1 MKLNWKKILQYL
13 AMILATLAG
22 GYGGAELNKQTTDEP
37 VLITASTDTPAAPE
51 ADVKKDYLIHAIETL
66 PPPKNPG
73 RPGYELPEG
82 FTYTRDWVFRLS
94 QTSIPNVKQ
103 LIYETKAKGA
113 KGTITI
119 AAVYQA
125 DKFFYGYEPKPGE
138 PAPPVDEDKPIE
150 NQ

>member
-22 GYGGAELNKQTTDEP
+22 GYGGAEIKDQF
-37 VLITASTDTPAAPE
+37 E
-51 ADVKKDYLIHAIETL
+51 ADQPTSTIMAAGNEATAEVKKDYLIHAIETL
-66 PPPKNPG
+66 PTPNNPG
-73 RPGYELPEG
+73 RPDYDLPDG
-82 FTYTRDWVFRLS
+82 FTFTRHWVYRLS

-138 PAPPVDEDKPIE
+138 PAPPVDEKPVE
-150 NQ
+150 EQ